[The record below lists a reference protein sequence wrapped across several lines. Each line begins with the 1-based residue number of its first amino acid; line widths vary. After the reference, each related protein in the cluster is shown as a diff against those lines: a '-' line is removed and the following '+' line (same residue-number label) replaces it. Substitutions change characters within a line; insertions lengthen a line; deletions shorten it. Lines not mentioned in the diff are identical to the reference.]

1 MRTRPTRRGH
11 VLTSL
16 VLVMSVWTGRPD
28 LHAAAVDV
36 LPIQAEFSGTIVKQV
51 NGKRFQAQVF
61 AKGDCLRLEY
71 KYALRT
77 DFGYASIEIIRLDR
91 SESWYLLAQRKELL
105 VVPLD
110 PDEVLPIRAEL
121 PGERSRAVIGDGL
134 AAGRAASLFEIQTEV
149 RGRVERFY
157 EWVDAETGIVLKLVS
172 LDRDW
177 SFEYERI
184 RISPQPAYYCEEP
197 PGYQKRMGATGPWRT
212 G

>member
-1 MRTRPTRRGH
+1 MWSGLARRGRI
-11 VLTSL
+11 LTSL
-16 VLVMSVWTGRPD
+16 VLLMSALSGWPD
-28 LHAAAVDV
+28 SHAAAVDV
-36 LPIQAEFSGTIVKQV
+36 SPNQAEFSGTIVKQV

-77 DFGYASIEIIRLDR
+77 DFGYTAIEIIRLDR
-91 SESWYLLAQRKELL
+91 SESWYLLVQQRELL

-110 PDEVLPIRAEL
+110 PDEALPIRAEL

-134 AAGRAASLFEIQTEV
+134 VAGRAATLFEIRTEV

-157 EWVDAETGIVLKLVS
+157 EWVDAETGVVLKLVS
-172 LDRDW
+172 RDRDW

-184 RISPQPAYYCEEP
+184 RISPQPSYYCDEP
-197 PGYQKRMGATGPWRT
+197 PGYQKRMGTTGPWRK